1 MHPMTVNAINDHY
14 TTRSSNTQSITII
27 FTISLLSVLTTPLY
41 YLIINTINPEKSTM
55 LTMIVFTINI
65 IIIVAS
71 YITLQYDI
79 KYCQKPHFTS
89 YSTIYYY
96 YQEMFNNSYE
106 KENFYRQ
113 LSSLCLQYNEEE
125 KESILE
131 QISFLL
137 YQVDNQYFNRQLSQ
151 LEKELKYH
159 SDLIDF

>member
-1 MHPMTVNAINDHY
+1 
-14 TTRSSNTQSITII
+14 
-27 FTISLLSVLTTPLY
+27 
-41 YLIINTINPEKSTM
+41 
-55 LTMIVFTINI
+55 MIVFIINI
-65 IIIVAS
+65 LIIVVS
-71 YITLQYDI
+71 YIILQYDI

-96 YQEMFNNSYE
+96 YQEMFNNTYE

-125 KESILE
+125 KETILK
-131 QISFLL
+131 QISSLL
-137 YQVDNQYFNRQLSQ
+137 YQVDNQYFNQQLIQ